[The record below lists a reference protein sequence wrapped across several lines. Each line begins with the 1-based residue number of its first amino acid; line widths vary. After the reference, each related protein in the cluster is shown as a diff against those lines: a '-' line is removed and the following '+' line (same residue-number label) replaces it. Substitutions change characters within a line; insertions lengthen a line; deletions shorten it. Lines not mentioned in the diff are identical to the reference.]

1 MGLKIK
7 KVIAAA
13 LSLMCISIPVP
24 AAAAE
29 SEVSN
34 TEEENTSETVI
45 ASGESSDMNSYI
57 KWRVTDDGTLYVGPK
72 KDNWLY
78 EVSTGNWCYVSKD
91 PYYRDVYTPIGGPWE
106 IYNPTKLVIEDGIT
120 EIGICSFYGLPLE
133 EIELADSVNIISDY
147 AFFGCKGKNGTTT
160 VKFSSGLK
168 KILTYAFAESAVE
181 EIVLP
186 KGLYSAGSYAFQ
198 KSLVKTADFSSCQS
212 LELGYG
218 CFANC
223 LELKDIRLSDNTKTI
238 HSRTFYDCTFEEIKL
253 PSNLELIR
261 EEAFGNCENLRSI
274 VFPETLKK
282 IGNEAFLGCKS
293 LSGEIVFPASVEC
306 INYESFRLT
315 NVDKYI
321 VKNPNTEI
329 RFSFVGNDLS
339 KETIV
344 AGYYNSTAEK
354 VAENNELLIFEPL
367 GVPLKKG
374 DVNGDDEIN
383 NTDISIMQ
391 KYLIRRE
398 KLVEAQSNSADV
410 NGDGV
415 INVFDTISIKRA
427 VK

>member
-1 MGLKIK
+1 M
-7 KVIAAA
+7 
-13 LSLMCISIPVP
+13 
-24 AAAAE
+24 
-29 SEVSN
+29 
-34 TEEENTSETVI
+34 
-45 ASGESSDMNSYI
+45 
-57 KWRVTDDGTLYVGPK
+57 
-72 KDNWLY
+72 
-78 EVSTGNWCYVSKD
+78 
-91 PYYRDVYTPIGGPWE
+91 
-106 IYNPTKLVIEDGIT
+106 
-120 EIGICSFYGLPLE
+120 
-133 EIELADSVNIISDY
+133 
-147 AFFGCKGKNGTTT
+147 
-160 VKFSSGLK
+160 
-168 KILTYAFAESAVE
+168 
-181 EIVLP
+181 
-186 KGLYSAGSYAFQ
+186 
-198 KSLVKTADFSSCQS
+198 
-212 LELGYG
+212 
-218 CFANC
+218 
-223 LELKDIRLSDNTKTI
+223 
-238 HSRTFYDCTFEEIKL
+238 
-253 PSNLELIR
+253 
-261 EEAFGNCENLRSI
+261 
-274 VFPETLKK
+274 FPETLKK

-367 GVPLKKG
+367 CVPLKKG

-383 NTDISIMQ
+383 KTDISIMQ
-391 KYLIRRE
+391 KYLVRGE

>member
-13 LSLMCISIPVP
+13 LSLLCISIPVP

-72 KDNWLY
+72 KDNWRNT
-78 EVSTGNWCYVSKD
+78 VSTGNWCDVSKD
-91 PYYRDVYTPIGGPWE
+91 PYYRDVYTPIGAPWGV
-106 IYNPTKLVIEDGIT
+106 YRPTKLVIEDGIT

-133 EIELADSVNIISDY
+133 EIELADSVTTISDY
-147 AFFGCKGKNGTTT
+147 AFFGCRGENGTTT
-160 VKFSSGLK
+160 VKFSAGLE
-168 KILTYAFAESAVE
+168 KILSYAFAESAVE

-186 KGLYSAGSYAFQ
+186 RGFYSAGDYAFQ
-198 KSLVKTADFSSCQS
+198 KSLVKTADFSNCQS
-212 LELGYG
+212 LDLGCG

-238 HSRTFYDCTFEEIKL
+238 HSRTFSDCTFEEIKL
-253 PSNLELIR
+253 PSNLEVIR
-261 EEAFGNCENLRSI
+261 EEAFWACENLKSLEL
-274 VFPETLKK
+274 PETLKK
-282 IGNEAFLGCKS
+282 IGHDAFLVCRS
-293 LSGEIVFPASVEC
+293 LSGEIVFPENVEC
-306 INYESFRLT
+306 IDFESFRLT

-339 KETIV
+339 KETII

-391 KYLIRRE
+391 KYLVRGE